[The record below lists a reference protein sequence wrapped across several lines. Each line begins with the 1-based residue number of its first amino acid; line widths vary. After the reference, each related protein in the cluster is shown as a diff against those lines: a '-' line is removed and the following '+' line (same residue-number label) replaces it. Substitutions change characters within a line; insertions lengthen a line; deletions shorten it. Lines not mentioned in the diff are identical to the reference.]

1 MSEPSAFGVLVSLTA
16 REGQRDEVL
25 RILANYLRTL
35 EDGEPGTTLMS
46 VASDPQDDD
55 LVWMWEEFQDPAAV
69 QQHFRHDFFQ
79 ALQLELADLLE
90 ESPSVR
96 PLTPIARHTSSG
108 RVAD

>member
-1 MSEPSAFGVLVSLTA
+1 MSEPSSFGVLVSLTA

-25 RILANYLRTL
+25 RIVTNYLGTL

-55 LVWMWEEFQDPAAV
+55 LVWMWEEFRDPAAV

-90 ESPSVR
+90 EAPSVR